1 MGRFIE
7 RGDSE
12 RVHAPLIST
21 MEKQVLRPAVQDLV
35 LLRHSRTTPSTRS
48 QGTRFVSTERVI
60 FGGAMLLRS
69 TGALVSTVVH
79 LSLVDLFIRRE
90 EKLLEKEF
98 GDRWIS

>member
-1 MGRFIE
+1 
-7 RGDSE
+7 
-12 RVHAPLIST
+12 
-21 MEKQVLRPAVQDLV
+21 
-35 LLRHSRTTPSTRS
+35 
-48 QGTRFVSTERVI
+48 
-60 FGGAMLLRS
+60 MLLRS